1 MPSACISNVFMQTCV
16 YQQRFHA
23 DMCVSAT
30 FSCRHVCIRHL
41 VTYCCNSIVPIEE
54 HPSKGVG
61 SCLHHRAAHTSNQ
74 CKQEAENNEG
84 GTRNPLQCSV
94 CESRGWGRVWVEE
107 VGFYGGSKW
116 CVCVCGGGGEDI
128 RKQDTTSSK
137 KKNSSKEGELDPQ
150 SRKLKKSPLTQHFCA
165 KRLLKTYIV
174 SKDGRG
180 DDHT

>member
-1 MPSACISNVFMQTCV
+1 MKSSCPQVVVSSCECSFHAFCM
-16 YQQRFHA
+16 YQQCFHA
-23 DMCVSAT
+23 DMRVSAT
-30 FSCRHVCIRHL
+30 FSCHLVGHACIRHL

-94 CESRGWGRVWVEE
+94 CEGWGWGRVWVEE

-116 CVCVCGGGGEDI
+116 CVCGGGGGRTYANRTQLPPRRRI
-128 RKQDTTSSK
+128 PARRV
-137 KKNSSKEGELDPQ
+137 N
-150 SRKLKKSPLTQHFCA
+150 LTPN
-165 KRLLKTYIV
+165 
-174 SKDGRG
+174 RG
-180 DDHT
+180 S